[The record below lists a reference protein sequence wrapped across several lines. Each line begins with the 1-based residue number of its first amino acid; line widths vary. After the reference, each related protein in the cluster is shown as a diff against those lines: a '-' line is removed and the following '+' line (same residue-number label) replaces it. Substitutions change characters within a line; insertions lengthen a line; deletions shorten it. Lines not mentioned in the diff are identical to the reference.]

1 MRKDNEMKKLE
12 GKQKHI
18 EYALLAGVFLILCF
32 FLYRYTVY
40 TLDSDASSELALAR
54 QLADEGAVLTKNWL
68 YGSELRVFYSQL
80 IFAPL
85 FALFDNWGTVRM
97 IGTALMLF
105 GLLFGFYFFCR
116 EADCRH
122 CFPLGAVLMLL
133 PLSRIYFDVL
143 IKFT

>member
-1 MRKDNEMKKLE
+1 MKKLE
-12 GKQKHI
+12 GKQRYI

-97 IGTALMLF
+97 AGTALMLL
-105 GLLFGFYFFCR
+105 GLLFGFSFFCR

-122 CFPLGAVLMLL
+122 CFPLRALLMLL
-133 PLSRIYFDVL
+133 PLSRIYFAVL
-143 IKFT
+143 LKLT